1 MPTMSRRLECAET
14 WAGNKKAASLI
25 ELPGLQAW
33 VHSVPAGPGDG
44 GGDVHYLS
52 VCPSCIVS
60 RIALADVSGHG
71 AAVEALGE
79 KLQELMQRYLRALEQ
94 IELMRDL
101 NQAVREQLDS
111 VHYAT
116 MVAVGWHGRR
126 GLLVLTNAGHPPPFW
141 HHASDGEWSW
151 LDTRRP
157 SEQGRP
163 AGVPLGLLPDIDY
176 ERTVIRPREG
186 DLVVLYTDGVSEATN
201 GTGEELGRDGLM
213 NIARELDPSSAEAFG
228 TGLTSALGRFR
239 DGVEAADDETVI
251 VLQIRSIPS
260 NSE

>member
-1 MPTMSRRLECAET
+1 MSRRLECAET
-14 WAGNKKAASLI
+14 WAGNKTAAELI
-25 ELPGLQAW
+25 DLPGLQAW

-52 VCPSCIVS
+52 LCPSCIVS

-94 IELMRDL
+94 VELMRDL
-101 NQAVREQLDS
+101 NQAVREQLDT

-126 GLLVLTNAGHPPPFW
+126 SLLVLTNAGHPPPFW
-141 HHASDGEWSW
+141 HRASDGEWSW

-157 SEQGRP
+157 SERGRP

-176 ERTVIRPREG
+176 ERTVIRPQVG
-186 DLVVLYTDGVSEATN
+186 DLVVLYTDGVSEALN
-201 GTGEELGRDGLM
+201 ATGEELGRDGLM
-213 NIARELDPSSAEAFG
+213 KIARELDPSSAEAFG
-228 TGLTSALGRFR
+228 TGLMSALRRFR

-251 VLQIRSIPS
+251 VLQRVGADSR
-260 NSE
+260 